1 MSDINLSIGIKL
13 KQIRTKRNLSLSELE
28 KITGVSK
35 SMLGQIERNESNP
48 TVNTMWK
55 IAKGLDVSFSYFI
68 EEDREK
74 VSVISRENIS
84 PLVEGDGKYRVYPLF
99 TFVQEKK
106 FEIYNIEVEP
116 QYGYESE
123 SHSRGVEEYVVVS
136 KGVLEMIINDN
147 IYKIKEG
154 DAIFFAADRV
164 HTYRNNTD
172 SLVKA
177 QVLVNY
183 PLISY

>member
-1 MSDINLSIGIKL
+1 MDDINLSIGIKL
-13 KQIRTKRNLSLSELE
+13 RQLRRKRNLSLSDLE
-28 KITGVSK
+28 KMTGVSK

-74 VSVISRENIS
+74 VSIISRENIR

-99 TFVQEKK
+99 TFDQEKK

-116 QYGYESE
+116 HYGYESE
-123 SHSRGVEEYVVVS
+123 AHSRGVEEYVVVS
-136 KGVLEMIINDN
+136 KGVLEMIVNDN

-164 HTYRNNTD
+164 HTYRNSSD

>member
-13 KQIRTKRNLSLSELE
+13 RQIRTKRNLSLSELE
-28 KITGVSK
+28 KMTGVSK

-74 VSVISRENIS
+74 VTVISRDNTR
-84 PLVEGDGKYRVYPLF
+84 PLLEGDGKYRVYPLF
-99 TFVQEKK
+99 TFDQEKK
-106 FEIYNIEVEP
+106 FELYNIEVEP
-116 QYGYESE
+116 QYGYKSE
-123 SHSRGVEEYVVVS
+123 AHSRGVEEYIVVS
-136 KGVLEMIINDN
+136 RGVLEMIINDN
-147 IYKIKEG
+147 IYMIKEG

-164 HTYRNNTD
+164 HTYRNSTD
-172 SLVKA
+172 FLVKA
-177 QVLVNY
+177 HVLVNY
-183 PLISY
+183 PLIGY

>member
-1 MSDINLSIGIKL
+1 MQDINLSIGKKL
-13 KQIRTKRNLSLSELE
+13 RQLRKKRDFSLSELE

-48 TVNTMWK
+48 TVKTLWK

-74 VSVISRENIS
+74 VSVISRDNIN

-99 TFVQEKK
+99 TFDQEKK
-106 FEIYNIEVEP
+106 FEIYNIEVED
-116 QYGYESE
+116 QYAYESE
-123 SHSRGVEEYVVVS
+123 AHSRGVEEYITVS
-136 KGVLEMIINDN
+136 QGTLEMIINEN
-147 IYKIKEG
+147 TYTIKEG
-154 DAIFFAADRV
+154 DAIFFAADRI
-164 HTYRNNTD
+164 HTYRNSTD